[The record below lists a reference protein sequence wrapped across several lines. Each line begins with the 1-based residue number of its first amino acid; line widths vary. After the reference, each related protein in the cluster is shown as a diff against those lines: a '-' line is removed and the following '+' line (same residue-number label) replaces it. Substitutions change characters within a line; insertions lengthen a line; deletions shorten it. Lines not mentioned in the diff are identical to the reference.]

1 METFIIIIIIFL
13 IILYFQYR
21 KINNLQNLHDET
33 SQTFE
38 ANIEEASEKYSKLLS
53 QKKSSEVRL
62 GQITEHIVP
71 FLDAF
76 PYNPKRAQFMG
87 NPIDFV
93 VFDTKEIAFIE
104 VKTGNSRLN
113 KNQQNIKK
121 LIDDKK
127 VVFKTIRIK

>member
-1 METFIIIIIIFL
+1 METIIIIIIFL
-13 IILYFQYR
+13 IILYLQYR
-21 KINNLQNLHDET
+21 KITNLQHTYTEAI
-33 SQTFE
+33 QTFE
-38 ANIEEASEKYSKLLS
+38 SKIDEASEKYATLLS

-71 FLDAF
+71 FLDVF

-93 VFDTKEIAFIE
+93 VFDTKEVAFIE
-104 VKTGNSRLN
+104 VKTGKSQLN
-113 KNQQNIKK
+113 KNQRNIKK
-121 LIDDKK
+121 LIDEKK